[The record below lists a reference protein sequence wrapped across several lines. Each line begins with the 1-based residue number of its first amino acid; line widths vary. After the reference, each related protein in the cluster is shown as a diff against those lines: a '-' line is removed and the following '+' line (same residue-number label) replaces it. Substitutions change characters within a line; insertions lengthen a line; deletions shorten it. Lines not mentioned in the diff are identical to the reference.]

1 MDKFKFSLTD
11 ITVIKSVMNRHGV
24 TFKKSLGQ
32 NFLTDPAV
40 CPAMAE
46 EAVSGTGGKV
56 GVIEIGAGVG
66 VLTKE
71 LLEKAQK
78 VVCVELD
85 ERLFPVLG
93 ETLAGY
99 DNLTLVHGDILKID
113 IRKLIEEHF
122 DGMDVVVCANLP
134 YYITSPVIMRL
145 LEEELPISKIIVM
158 VQKEAGERLTA
169 KVGSRDAGAVTVAVQ
184 YYASAETVFDVPRT
198 SFVPSP
204 NVDSCV
210 ICLDLTKRGNYDVA
224 DVPLFFKT
232 VKAAFGQR
240 RKTVLNSLSNGL
252 GIEKSRIA
260 LALSNAELSQSAR
273 AEALTMEELIRLSNE
288 IEKMKNGDMR

>member
-32 NFLTDPAV
+32 NFLTDPTV
-40 CPAMAE
+40 CPAMAQ
-46 EAVSGTGGKV
+46 EAVRGADTPV

-71 LLEKAQK
+71 LLGNAEK

-85 ERLFPVLG
+85 ERLFPILS

-113 IRKLIEEHF
+113 LHSLIKENFE
-122 DGMDVVVCANLP
+122 GMDVVVCANLP

-145 LEEELPISKIIVM
+145 LEEELPIKKIIVM
-158 VQKEAGERLTA
+158 VQKEAGDRLTA
-169 KVGSRDAGAVTVAVQ
+169 KVGSREAGAVTAAVNF
-184 YYASAETVFDVPRT
+184 YASAEKVFDVPRT

-204 NVDSCV
+204 KVDSCV
-210 ICLDLTKRGNYDVA
+210 ICLDLTKRENYDVS
-224 DVPLFFKT
+224 DSKCFFQT

-252 GIEKSRIA
+252 GISKEAVS
-260 LALSNAELSQSAR
+260 LALKNAKLSESVR
-273 AEALTMEELIRLSNE
+273 AEALSMEELVRLSNE
-288 IEKMKNGDMR
+288 IFKLR

>member
-32 NFLTDPAV
+32 NFLIDPTV
-40 CPAMAE
+40 CPQMVE
-46 EAVSGTGGKV
+46 EAVFGSDNV

-71 LLEKAQK
+71 LLEVAQK

-85 ERLFPVLG
+85 ERLFPVLN
-93 ETLAGY
+93 ETLQGY

-113 IRKLIEEHF
+113 LQRLIEENF
-122 DGMDVVVCANLP
+122 KGMDVVVCANLP

-145 LEEELPISKIIVM
+145 LEEELPINKIIVM

-169 KVGSRDAGAVTVAVQ
+169 DVGTRDAGAVTVAVK
-184 YYASAETVFDVPRT
+184 YYAEAEKVLDVDRS
-198 SFVPSP
+198 SFMPSP

-210 ICLDLTKRGNYDVA
+210 ISLDLTRRGNYNIDNK
-224 DVPLFFKT
+224 DLFFQM

-240 RKTVLNSLSNGL
+240 RKTVLNSLSNGM
-252 GIEKSRIA
+252 GIDKATITKA
-260 LALSNAELSQSAR
+260 LENAGFEPTVRAETLTMDELS
-273 AEALTMEELIRLSNE
+273 TLSNE
-288 IEKMKNGDMR
+288 INKLR

>member
-32 NFLTDPAV
+32 NFLIDPTV
-40 CPAMAE
+40 CPQMAE
-46 EAVSGTGGKV
+46 EAVFGSDNV

-71 LLEKAQK
+71 LLEVAQK

-85 ERLFPVLG
+85 ERLFPVLN

-113 IRKLIEEHF
+113 LHKLIEENF
-122 DGMDVVVCANLP
+122 KGMDVVVCANLP

-145 LEEELPISKIIVM
+145 LEEELPINKIIVM

-169 KVGSRDAGAVTVAVQ
+169 EVGTRDAGAVTVAVK
-184 YYASAETVFDVPRT
+184 YYAEAEKVLDVDRS
-198 SFVPSP
+198 SFMPSP

-210 ICLDLTKRGNYDVA
+210 ISLDLTKRGNYNIDNK
-224 DVPLFFKT
+224 DLFFKT
-232 VKAAFGQR
+232 VKSAFGQR

-252 GIEKSRIA
+252 GLDKAKITEA
-260 LALSNAELSQSAR
+260 LNNAGLEPTVR
-273 AEALTMEELIRLSNE
+273 AETLTMEELSTLSNE
-288 IEKMKNGDMR
+288 INKLR

>member
-24 TFKKSLGQ
+24 NFKKRLGQ

-46 EAVSGTGGKV
+46 EAVKGATRAV

-71 LLEKAQK
+71 LLDRAEK

-85 ERLFPVLG
+85 EQLFPILQ

-99 DNLTLVHGDILKID
+99 DNLKLVHGDILKID
-113 IRKLIEEHF
+113 LRGLISENFE
-122 DGMDVVVCANLP
+122 GMDVVVCANLP

-145 LEEELPISKIIVM
+145 LEEELPINKIIVM

-169 KVGSRDAGAVTVAVQ
+169 KVGSRDAGAVTVAVK
-184 YYASAETVFDVPRT
+184 YYAGAEKIFDVPRT

-210 ICLDLTKRGNYDVA
+210 ICLDLTQREDYGVSN
-224 DVPLFFKT
+224 VPLFFKT

-252 GIEKSRIA
+252 GLDKNTIL
-260 LALSNAELSQSAR
+260 LALNNAELSSSAR
-273 AEALTMEELIRLSNE
+273 AETLTMEELVRLSNE
-288 IEKMKNGDMR
+288 IDKLNTHGKD

>member
-32 NFLTDPAV
+32 NFLIDPNV
-40 CPAMAE
+40 CPAMAK
-46 EAVSGTGGKV
+46 EAVKGATRPV

-71 LLEKAQK
+71 LLERAEK
-78 VVCVELD
+78 VVCIELD
-85 ERLFPVLG
+85 ERLFPVLN

-99 DNLTLVHGDILKID
+99 DNLSLVHGDILKID
-113 IRKLIEEHF
+113 LKRLTQENF
-122 DGMDVVVCANLP
+122 NGMDVVVCANLP

-145 LEEELPISKIIVM
+145 LEEELPINKIIVM

-169 KVGSRDAGAVTVAVQ
+169 KVGSRDAGAVTVAVK
-184 YYASAETVFDVPRT
+184 YYASAEKVFDVPRE
-198 SFVPSP
+198 SFMPSP

-210 ICLDLTKRGNYDVA
+210 ICLNLKEREKYDISN
-224 DVPLFFKT
+224 VPFFFKT
-232 VKAAFGQR
+232 VKASFGQR
-240 RKTVLNSLSNGL
+240 RKTLLNSLSNGL
-252 GIEKSRIA
+252 GIEKSKTA
-260 LALSNAELSQSAR
+260 LALNNAGLSQSAR

-288 IEKMKNGDMR
+288 IEKLR